1 MAIIRPIYMI
11 TNPKNKENFMS
22 NPYQDAGV
30 NVESGY
36 KISQFVKQ
44 KTKSNS
50 IGNFGGIYE
59 IPAGFKQ
66 PVLVSSDDGVGTKLL
81 LTNEFKKWDT
91 IGIDCV
97 AMCVNDILAQGAIP
111 QYFLDYIS
119 TGKVDQKVEEIL
131 NGVIAGCQMAD
142 AALIGG
148 ETAEMPG
155 VYDDSD
161 YDIAGFAVG
170 ICEKDELLHKEN
182 VKEGDVLIG
191 ITSSGIHSNGYS
203 LVRKIFFQENDFDL
217 NTNLPE
223 FTEQSL
229 GEVLLTPTKIYSH
242 ELVPLLAQ
250 RFINGAA
257 HITGGGFFENVP
269 RMLPKELAAEINVDI
284 WPELPIFHALQ
295 KYGKLETIDMYHI
308 FNMGLGMIL
317 AVDPNNELEV
327 LEQLNQHETL
337 AYTIGEVVKKD
348 SASLVLKGDKL

>member
-1 MAIIRPIYMI
+1 MA
-11 TNPKNKENFMS
+11 

-44 KTKSNS
+44 KTKSKS

-131 NGVIAGCQMAD
+131 KGVIAGCQMSNAS
-142 AALIGG
+142 LIGG

-155 VYDDSD
+155 VYGDND

-170 ICEKDELLHKEN
+170 ICEKDELLRKEN
-182 VKEGDVLIG
+182 IQEGNVLIG

-203 LVRKIFFQENDFDL
+203 LVRKIFFQDNDFNL
-217 NTNLPE
+217 ETILPE
-223 FTEQSL
+223 LDGQTL
-229 GEVLLTPTKIYSH
+229 GEVLLTPTKIYAN
-242 ELVPLLAQ
+242 ELVPLLGQ
-250 RFINGAA
+250 KLINGAA

-269 RMLPKELAAEINVDI
+269 RMLPDGLAAEINVDI
-284 WPELPIFHALQ
+284 WPELPIFAALQ
-295 KYGKLETIDMYHI
+295 KYGHLETIDMYHI
-308 FNMGLGMIL
+308 FNMGLGMVL
-317 AVDPNNELEV
+317 TVDSKDELKV
-327 LEQLNQHETL
+327 LEQLNQLETV
-337 AYTIGEVVKKD
+337 AYTIGEVVEKD
-348 SASLVLKGDKL
+348 STNLILKGDKL

>member
-1 MAIIRPIYMI
+1 MA
-11 TNPKNKENFMS
+11 

-44 KTKSNS
+44 KTKSKS

-131 NGVIAGCQMAD
+131 KGVIAGCQMSNAS
-142 AALIGG
+142 LIGG

-155 VYDDSD
+155 VYGDND

-170 ICEKDELLHKEN
+170 ICEKDELLRKEN
-182 VKEGDVLIG
+182 IQEGNVLIG

-203 LVRKIFFQENDFDL
+203 LVRKIFFQDNDFNL
-217 NTNLPE
+217 ETILPE
-223 FTEQSL
+223 LDGQTL
-229 GEVLLTPTKIYSH
+229 GEVLLTPTKIYAN
-242 ELVPLLAQ
+242 ELVPLLEQ
-250 RFINGAA
+250 KLINGAA

-269 RMLPKELAAEINVDI
+269 RMLPDGLAAEINVDI
-284 WPELPIFHALQ
+284 WPELPIFTALQ
-295 KYGKLETIDMYHI
+295 KYGHLETIDMYHI
-308 FNMGLGMIL
+308 FNMGLGMVL
-317 AVDPNNELEV
+317 AIDPKDELKV
-327 LEQLNQHETL
+327 LEQLNQLETV
-337 AYTIGEVVKKD
+337 AYTIGEVVEKD
-348 SASLVLKGDKL
+348 STNLILKGDKL